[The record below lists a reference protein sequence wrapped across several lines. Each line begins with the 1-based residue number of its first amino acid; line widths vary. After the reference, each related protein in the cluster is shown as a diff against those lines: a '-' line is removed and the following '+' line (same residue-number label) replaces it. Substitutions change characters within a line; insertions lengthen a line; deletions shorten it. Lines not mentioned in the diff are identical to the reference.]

1 MLILRT
7 KETAKLQRFI
17 SFIDQFF
24 CFTVI
29 KAHTEKKKSKKH
41 MQQTAISRVLKA
53 HTHKKQ
59 PIKLQNPKLS
69 MHACQLAL
77 HATSVANSGLTI

>member
-1 MLILRT
+1 LLILRT
-7 KETAKLQRFI
+7 RETAKLQRFI

-29 KAHTEKKKSKKH
+29 KAHTEKKSKKR